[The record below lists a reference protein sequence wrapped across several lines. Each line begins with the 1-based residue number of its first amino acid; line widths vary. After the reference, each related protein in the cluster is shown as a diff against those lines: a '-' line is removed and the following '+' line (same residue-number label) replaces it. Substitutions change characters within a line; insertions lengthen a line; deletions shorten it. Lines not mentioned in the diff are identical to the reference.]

1 MATPPP
7 PMPGNPYAK
16 PGNPYAP
23 QPPQAPQQPNPYGG
37 APGAVPPQQ
46 GYAPP
51 PQGYAPPQNY
61 APPQGYAPPQSYAPP
76 QGYAPPAQ
84 GYAAPPQQGYPAAPQ
99 QGYTP
104 PQQQGYAQPQQSPYG
119 GPGPGQIPQQVPQK
133 YDPNAPTCRFCG
145 GFPAADVNFHGHRGM
160 IIVMQFLKTRGPF
173 CRTCGTAVMR
183 EMSARTMVRGWW
195 GYGSWIFSSIAL
207 IRNSI
212 GFNKIKAL
220 PEAAPAPG
228 AQQLDPGLPLFKRP
242 QALGLLVPACLVLL
256 FVVILIADVFVTS
269 N

>member
-1 MATPPP
+1 MSTPPP

-23 QPPQAPQQPNPYGG
+23 QPPQAPQ
-37 APGAVPPQQ
+37 
-46 GYAPP
+46 GYAT
-51 PQGYAPPQNY
+51 PQGYAPPQ
-61 APPQGYAPPQSYAPP
+61 A
-76 QGYAPPAQ
+76 YAPPAQ

-99 QGYTP
+99 QGYAP
-104 PQQQGYAQPQQSPYG
+104 PQGYAQPQGYAPPQQSPYG
-119 GPGPGQIPQQVPQK
+119 GPGPGQIPQQ

-145 GFPAADVNFHGHRGM
+145 GFPAADVTFHGHRGM

-173 CRTCGTAVMR
+173 CRNCGTAVMR
-183 EMSARTMVRGWW
+183 DMSGRTMVRGWW
-195 GYGSWIFSSIAL
+195 GYSSWLFSSIAL

-212 GFNKIKAL
+212 GFNRIKAL

-242 QALGLLVPACLVLL
+242 QALGLMVPAALVLL
-256 FVVILIADVFVTS
+256 ILVLLVAGAAGS
-269 N
+269 

>member
-37 APGAVPPQQ
+37 GSGAV
-46 GYAPP
+46 PP

-61 APPQGYAPPQSYAPP
+61 APPAQGHPAPPQNY
-76 QGYAPPAQ
+76 
-84 GYAAPPQQGYPAAPQ
+84 APPQQGYPAAPQ
-99 QGYTP
+99 QGYAP
-104 PQQQGYAQPQQSPYG
+104 PPPQGYAPPPQQSPYG
-119 GPGPGQIPQQVPQK
+119 GPGPGQIPKQ

-145 GFPAADVNFHGHRGM
+145 GFPAADVAFHGHRGM
-160 IIVMQFLKTRGPF
+160 IIYMQFLKTRGPF
-173 CRTCGTAVMR
+173 CRSCGTAVMR
-183 EMSARTMVRGWW
+183 DMSAKTMVRGWW
-195 GYGSWIFSSIAL
+195 SYSSWLFSGIAL

-228 AQQLDPGLPLFKRP
+228 GRQLDPGLPLFKRP
-242 QALGLLVPACLVLL
+242 QALGLLLPAVVVLL
-256 FVVILIADVFVTS
+256 IVVILIAS
-269 N
+269 AASS